1 MAVVTMRQLLEAG
14 VHFGHQTRRW
24 NPKMKRFIYGERN
37 GIYIIDLQKTS
48 AAIES
53 TYGFLRDTVAK
64 GGNVLFVGTKKQA
77 QESIKTQAERVGM
90 PYVNFRWLGGMLTN
104 FTTIYKRL
112 QRLKELEAMV
122 ATGATDVLP
131 KKEVLRLGHER
142 EKLERNLGG
151 IRDMTRLP
159 AAVWV
164 VDTRKEHIAVTEA
177 RKLGIPVVAILDTN
191 CDPDEVDYPI
201 PGNDDAIRAGSLLTR
216 IVADAVAE
224 GLRLRSV
231 YASEASGKEGAAT
244 ISASPADEEPLA
256 EWERELLESDSGS
269 QAETGRFGRT
279 DGAAAAAPSADKPAS
294 SSTAR
299 SGSQGA
305 SGGRRATQSRGE
317 AKSAPQSGGST
328 PSKGEAEGTT
338 PARSSRAA
346 GATAGSTKPEASTET
361 AQAEP
366 QVKDAGRTGADSD
379 GATANAHGEGATT
392 TESSSTESEATTA
405 AGAEG
410 SGTAGSETTT
420 TAGSEATT
428 KAEGEGVASAES
440 GDAAEATAEPND
452 TTTAD
457 AEATTA
463 TESGDAT
470 TSESNDPTTA
480 DAEAATDA
488 DAEGATQ
495 DAAEAA
501 ADPTNETR
509 EPRA

>member
-1 MAVVTMRQLLEAG
+1 VAVVTMRQLLEAG

-37 GIYIIDLQKTS
+37 GIYIIDLQKTMT
-48 AAIES
+48 AIEG
-53 TYGFLRDTVAK
+53 TYAFLRDTVAK

-159 AAVWV
+159 AAIWV

-231 YASEASGKEGAAT
+231 YASEAAGKEGADA
-244 ISASPADEEPLA
+244 IAASPADEEPLA
-256 EWERELLESDSGS
+256 EWERELLESDSGD
-269 QAETGRFGRT
+269 QAESGRFGRA
-279 DGAAAAAPSADKPAS
+279 GGGSAAPATPAAPAAVRPSARGQREAGTGTGAGTEGRS
-294 SSTAR
+294 RTEAR
-299 SGSQGA
+299 SGSGTG
-305 SGGRRATQSRGE
+305 SGTEGRGGTRRSTQARSE
-317 AKSAPQSGGST
+317 S
-328 PSKGEAEGTT
+328 
-338 PARSSRAA
+338 RSSRAEPTA
-346 GATAGSTKPEASTET
+346 DQAAAATPDQPEA
-361 AQAEP
+361 Q
-366 QVKDAGRTGADSD
+366 
-379 GATANAHGEGATT
+379 
-392 TESSSTESEATTA
+392 TTA
-405 AGAEG
+405 EQ
-410 SGTAGSETTT
+410 
-420 TAGSEATT
+420 
-428 KAEGEGVASAES
+428 
-440 GDAAEATAEPND
+440 P
-452 TTTAD
+452 D
-457 AEATTA
+457 AEAQAGTA
-463 TESGDAT
+463 SG
-470 TSESNDPTTA
+470 
-480 DAEAATDA
+480 DAEAATADGA
-488 DAEGATQ
+488 DAQARDETAPDEAAPDEAAPDEATPAE
-495 DAAEAA
+495 AAEEA
-501 ADPTNETR
+501 ADPTTETR
-509 EPRA
+509 APRV